1 MTVRLELH
9 GRVGL
14 LLLDRPPVNALDTA
28 TWLEF
33 DAHIRELEQSTQVRA
48 VVLAAVGANVFSAGA
63 DIKEF
68 DDFFEPGHGRA
79 MALRIHD
86 VLNRLEAL
94 AKVTIAGVEGAALGG
109 GCELLLACDLRVAG
123 EGASFGFPE
132 VSVGQFPGTGGT
144 MRLPWL
150 IGESRAK
157 ELLLTGRSMTA
168 DEAFRAGLVH
178 RVVAVG
184 TALEASL
191 AWAQELALLPG
202 SGVAAVKQSV
212 SSGRGADAG
221 ERARGD
227 SELSEG
233 VFRSPDAVEGYR
245 AFLEKRAPVFSQPVA
260 KED

>member
-9 GRVGL
+9 GRVAI

-33 DAHIRELEQSTQVRA
+33 DTHLRELEQSTLVRA
-48 VVLAAVGANVFSAGA
+48 VVIASVGASVFSAGA

-68 DDFFEPGHGRA
+68 GDFFEPGRGRA
-79 MALRIHD
+79 MALRIHE
-86 VLNRLEAL
+86 VLNRLESL

-109 GCELLLACDLRVAG
+109 GCELLLACDLRVAS
-123 EGASFGFPE
+123 EGARFGFPE

-157 ELLLTGRSMTA
+157 ELLLTGRSMSA
-168 DEAFRAGLVH
+168 DEASRVGLVH
-178 RVVAVG
+178 RVVPVG
-184 TALEASL
+184 AALEASL
-191 AWAQELALLPG
+191 EWAHELALLPG

-212 SSGRGADAG
+212 SSGRGADLG
-221 ERARGD
+221 ERARHD

-245 AFLEKRAPVFSQPVA
+245 AFLEKRTPVFSQPIV